1 MPDSLRTDEQGTARP
16 GLPLYISAWLQL
28 RCAGHIRQMTGSA
41 VELAARFALQAADH
55 VIPVEED
62 LSNALCYANCV
73 HCSVELCRHHNS
85 RIECCAVVH
94 VSCIVLLAAETA
106 VLANDLKK
114 DGFTVISLHPGWVRT
129 DMGNLI
135 TASSAQTLCT
145 HYMTLIVSM
154 HTAIAQACFSFIP
167 APSMLLA

>member
-1 MPDSLRTDEQGTARP
+1 MLV
-16 GLPLYISAWLQL
+16 ISDK
-28 RCAGHIRQMTGSA
+28 GSA
-41 VELAARFALQAADH
+41 VELAARFALQAADQ
-55 VIPVEED
+55 VIPVEENH
-62 LSNALCYANCV
+62 SNALCYANCV

-135 TASSAQTLCT
+135 TASSSQTLCT

-154 HTAIAQACFSFIP
+154 HSAIAQGCFSFIQ